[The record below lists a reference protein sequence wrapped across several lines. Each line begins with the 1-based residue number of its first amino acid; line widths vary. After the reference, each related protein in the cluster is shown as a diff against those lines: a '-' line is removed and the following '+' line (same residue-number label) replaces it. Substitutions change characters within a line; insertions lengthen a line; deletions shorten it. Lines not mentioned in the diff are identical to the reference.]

1 MSSGCHR
8 RCASHS
14 VLTALAVA
22 ITDEKI
28 QQQLIALIETIIVY
42 KFPQQTREEI
52 TAMFELSDLKK
63 TRFYQEAWGEGRQE
77 EAVNIVLRQL
87 KRRFREIPVS
97 LTEQIQGLSVEQLES
112 LGEDL
117 LDFETQD
124 DLVQWLKK

>member
-1 MSSGCHR
+1 M
-8 RCASHS
+8 
-14 VLTALAVA
+14 AVA